1 MRKITKKMTYISN
14 QLTFFGSDKVKQ
26 NKINLFS
33 EKIFDIEEILMLNF
47 RAIRLIALKKETALK
62 LFKTNFFTEK
72 DIEGA
77 NISPNI
83 RENNFYF
90 QYRIVIKKRINGKI
104 FTFCIYPFLEE
115 NAIVF
120 RKTDIVLKF

>member
-1 MRKITKKMTYISN
+1 MPKTKKMVYIGK
-14 QLTFFGSDKVKQ
+14 QLSLFGSDKVKQ
-26 NKINLFS
+26 NKINFFS

-62 LFKTNFFTEK
+62 LFKTNFFTEE
-72 DIEGA
+72 DIKKA
-77 NISPNI
+77 NTKPNV

-90 QYRIVIKKRINGKI
+90 QDRIVIKKNINKKI

-120 RKTDIVLKF
+120 RKTDVVLKF